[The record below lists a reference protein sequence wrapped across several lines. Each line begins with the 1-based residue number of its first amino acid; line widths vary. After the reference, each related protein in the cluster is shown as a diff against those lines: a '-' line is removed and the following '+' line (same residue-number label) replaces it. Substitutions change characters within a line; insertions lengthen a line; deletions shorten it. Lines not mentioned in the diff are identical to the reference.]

1 MTITQAKNLYDTD
14 YYAWTQE
21 QIQLLKVGKLNQLD
35 IANLIEEI
43 ADLGGSAMIK
53 IQ

>member
-1 MTITQAKNLYDTD
+1 MTTTQAKNLYYTD

-35 IANLIEEI
+35 IENLYSSY
-43 ADLGGSAMIK
+43 LLYPTY
-53 IQ
+53 Q